1 VGRPNSGSLDRI
13 RWYALAVVL
22 LISPVFVVV
31 VFVGQQNG
39 ARPPWDTLFIA
50 VAALMLAAASVFAAL
65 SIVMAMRHT
74 AADAAA
80 SNPTPARLTGNLP
93 LRVLGAGVLIGA
105 VPGLGRGGRTEG
117 FAETPKS
124 AIQLRRLGQ
133 QPTCRSPNRLRERIV
148 KRTAM
153 AAPPRSRHQG

>member
-1 VGRPNSGSLDRI
+1 MGRPNSGSLDRI

-22 LISPVFVVV
+22 LILPVFVVV

-50 VAALMLAAASVFAAL
+50 VSALMLAAASVFTAL

-80 SNPTPARLTGNLP
+80 SNPTPARLTGNRP
-93 LRVLGAGVLIGA
+93 LRLLGAGVLLANLAAIVISGHVNPWNWVSGA
-105 VPGLGRGGRTEG
+105 LVLALL
-117 FAETPKS
+117 F
-124 AIQLRRLGQ
+124 L
-133 QPTCRSPNRLRERIV
+133 LRERARRDGIKLR
-148 KRTAM
+148 KR
-153 AAPPRSRHQG
+153 